1 MTYDNFTIKAQEAIL
16 RAQQIAGNLDQQ
28 SVDTAHIIAGI
39 LEIDEDVPQFL
50 FNKIGVNLYTLTAE
64 IRKELYTFPKEEGA
78 DKQYLTNDANQ
89 VLSRAR
95 KNMKLFSDEF
105 ISIELLLLAVV
116 QGNDKTADSLRS
128 MGVRSEERRVGK
140 ECRGGWWRGQ

>member
-1 MTYDNFTIKAQEAIL
+1 AIL

-28 SVDTAHIIAGI
+28 SVDTAHIMAGI
-39 LEIDEDVPQFL
+39 LEIDQDVPQFL
-50 FNKIGVNLYTLTAE
+50 FNKIGVNINTLTSE
-64 IRKELYTFPKEEGA
+64 IRKEIETFPKVEGT

-105 ISIELLLLAVV
+105 ISIEVLLLAVI
-116 QGNDKTADSLRS
+116 QGKDRTGDILRS
-128 MGVRSEERRVGK
+128 LGATEDLMIEAIKNLRKGRAVVDQHAEN
-140 ECRGGWWRGQ
+140 QYN